1 MSRRKPRVQYLL
13 DSGNIKKLSDE
24 EIRVILRATDELI
37 AAGSRNMLVKIRKGL
52 KDKKVLDFC
61 KTVPYFASKIIK
73 KGIV

>member
-37 AAGSRNMLVKIRKGL
+37 AAGGRNMLVKIRKG
-52 KDKKVLDFC
+52 
-61 KTVPYFASKIIK
+61 
-73 KGIV
+73 